1 MRDDPYSLNPYNNES
16 FQTNNNVYVSWNRFF
31 NAIRRIRE
39 KHITPG
45 DTTKTILLDK
55 HCWLLFFYGYRSNN
69 DKRLGY
75 DIIQEINNQQIDEK
89 TFTQNVKTLFT
100 IFDFDLKSFYEVW
113 EYQHNIERLLY
124 QIVREDFFIGNR
136 FSKKK
141 KKQWKSKYQ
150 LICYPTKYDNIKM
163 PQIHR
168 VLDGLVFPVLV
179 SKNNHNYQVQRLNTT
194 NFGDGDFITCNN
206 EIIDCIRINNFWQ
219 TRNHLKQ
226 RLSFSFL
233 VDTSFD
239 EAPMIICNN
248 MTDIQT
254 AWKMLNANVEDGI
267 LIRSLGENLYE
278 NYWLILNKDSAF
290 VAMYTHS
297 GYSMSKY
304 GTNKRGFVTLEG
316 KHIGTLGYTYTALKK
331 MRWLDSFDIERFQK
345 IVFQT
350 DDFIVDDKIIQENNK
365 YDMKPEFDFGL
376 FDMDELM
383 KMNDDFDW
391 DKDIDLGE

>member
-89 TFTQNVKTLFT
+89 TFTQNVKALFT

>member
-136 FSKKK
+136 FSKKE
-141 KKQWKSKYQ
+141 KQWKSKYQ

-226 RLSFSFL
+226 RLSFSF
-233 VDTSFD
+233 
-239 EAPMIICNN
+239 
-248 MTDIQT
+248 
-254 AWKMLNANVEDGI
+254 
-267 LIRSLGENLYE
+267 
-278 NYWLILNKDSAF
+278 WLIQVL
-290 VAMYTHS
+290 
-297 GYSMSKY
+297 
-304 GTNKRGFVTLEG
+304 
-316 KHIGTLGYTYTALKK
+316 
-331 MRWLDSFDIERFQK
+331 MRLQ
-345 IVFQT
+345 
-350 DDFIVDDKIIQENNK
+350 
-365 YDMKPEFDFGL
+365 
-376 FDMDELM
+376 
-383 KMNDDFDW
+383 
-391 DKDIDLGE
+391 

>member
-278 NYWLILNKDSAF
+278 NYWLMLNKDSAF